1 MGTGSSAGLEQLL
14 SAMPWPLPQCA
25 SRTPLRAL
33 PFRGP
38 TFRKQVMHVLP
49 VQHLLGDAPP
59 QYHAT
64 DFKQQ

>member
-1 MGTGSSAGLEQLL
+1 MGRGSSAGLEQLF
-14 SAMPWPLPQCA
+14 SAMPCPLPQCA
-25 SRTPLRAL
+25 SRTALRAL

-38 TFRKQVMHVLP
+38 TFRKRVMHVLP

-64 DFKQQ
+64 DVK